1 MPAFTDCPRC
11 RSSHLTAGVIVGRSP
26 GVKFKAN
33 KGFAADLT
41 GIPLT
46 DGFLNHTAPAVRCGA
61 KAAVRSWYSRSAN
74 RRPEMREVNSH
85 FAGTVRGGVPLLPA
99 APTGARG
106 AGHGYR

>member
-1 MPAFTDCPRC
+1 MGTVPAFTDCPRC

-46 DGFLNHTAPAVRCGA
+46 DGFLNHTAPAVRCEGCGA
-61 KAAVRSWYSRSAN
+61 VVVL
-74 RRPEMREVNSH
+74 PER
-85 FAGTVRGGVPLLPA
+85 
-99 APTGARG
+99 
-106 AGHGYR
+106 